1 MLHFLA
7 WRVARALLTVLL
19 VLAGCFAAV
28 RMTGSP
34 VDLLYG
40 DGATPEQTVELERE
54 WGLDQPLPQQFAL
67 YLRNIARGEFGVSIV
82 ERRPVTTVY
91 AERMGPT
98 LQLAGLA
105 LLLGTVVGLPLG
117 MASALWRGK
126 AGARAAV
133 AFTFVGYAVPSFI
146 IAILLILVFG
156 YHLNWLP
163 STGASTPAHYVLP
176 AVTLALPLM
185 AVNARYMRSTLLD
198 VLNQDYVRT
207 ARAKGLMEPR
217 VIGLHALRN
226 AVLPLI
232 TVFGLEVAGLVNG
245 SLIVE
250 TVFSWP
256 GVGKVLT
263 GSVSRRDF
271 PILQFGVIAYALVV
285 VGVNLVVDLLYA
297 VADPRVRVES

>member
-1 MLHFLA
+1 MLRFLA
-7 WRVARALLTVLL
+7 WRVGRALLTVLL
-19 VLAGCFAAV
+19 VLAGCFAAI

-40 DGATPEQTVELERE
+40 DGATPEQIVELERE
-54 WGLDQPLPQQFAL
+54 WGLDQPLHQQFGV
-67 YLRNIARGEFGVSIV
+67 YLRNIARGEFGLSIV
-82 ERRPVTTVY
+82 ERRPVVEVY

-117 MASALWRGK
+117 MASALWRGRL
-126 AGARAAV
+126 GAQAAMGL
-133 AFTFVGYAVPSFI
+133 TFVGYAVPHFI
-146 IAILLILVFG
+146 IAIVLILVFG

-185 AVNARYMRSTLLD
+185 AVNARFMRSTLLD

-207 ARAKGLMEPR
+207 ARAKGLQEPR
-217 VIGLHALRN
+217 VIGVHALRN

-232 TVFGLEVAGLVNG
+232 TVLGLEVAGLING

-271 PILQFGVIAYALVV
+271 PILQFGVIAYALIV

-297 VADPRVRVES
+297 VADPRVRVGH